1 MATIK
6 QIEKQLATSDK
17 KTASLEK
24 RISMY
29 RDRLDKAIA
38 AINKAGA
45 GIAVSDIELVETRN
59 GRFVSR
65 EYHLPREIVEKY
77 GFELAYRVT
86 SNRESLDRAERD
98 LTLEIRHRD
107 SLSEQIQKMK
117 VAKDAYDQVTQGLA
131 KALDLAM
138 ADFREVWFERMLGW
152 YTSHYNYIREKLPVA
167 QDRYKRAST
176 IMEHFTSKR
185 GFICFQKSRIYRFLT
200 NVRKRAAEVIGD
212 EAARIDLTAYMAKI
226 EKELTGSW
234 SKGIAILTEKCQ
246 KFGLDETSIRV
257 DVPQMTSKGFSA
269 LITDGASHVVDVR
282 VIWAA
287 EYSELVTP
295 HTRYIATQRRMQ

>member
-1 MATIK
+1 
-6 QIEKQLATSDK
+6 
-17 KTASLEK
+17 
-24 RISMY
+24 
-29 RDRLDKAIA
+29 
-38 AINKAGA
+38 
-45 GIAVSDIELVETRN
+45 
-59 GRFVSR
+59 
-65 EYHLPREIVEKY
+65 
-77 GFELAYRVT
+77 
-86 SNRESLDRAERD
+86 
-98 LTLEIRHRD
+98 
-107 SLSEQIQKMK
+107 MK

-167 QDRYKRAST
+167 RDRYKRAST
-176 IMEHFTSKR
+176 IMEHFTYKR
-185 GFICFQKSRIYRFLT
+185 EFICFQKSRIYRFLT
-200 NVRKRAAEVIGD
+200 NVRKRAVEVIGD
-212 EAARIDLTAYMAKI
+212 EAARMDFTAYMAKT

-269 LITDGASHVVDVR
+269 LITDGGSRVVDVR

-295 HTRYIATQRRMQ
+295 HTRYIATQRRTQQER